1 MDSLMLL
8 GLPGRQLY
16 CLMPTDQY
24 FVFQHYFIRR
34 RSSRSPRDIRHA
46 EISRYTPEASGGRK
60 HAQVQDL
67 RIPRRA
73 ITGFD
78 LKMRRTPFLGLDNC
92 ARLKLKLSDGAI
104 HRFAVLGSH
113 TQAEL
118 REIFGIGG
126 PQSAEPR
133 VYTAPTPS
141 KYAVPAQPAFTPPA
155 AKLPSFVPPTP
166 APVKQAPLRN
176 REARRERVRAHLED
190 MAERRNE
197 KLEPLMGTLT
207 FLLFLPPLFL
217 SFCDSRML
225 FGSRAPALLVPGIC
239 IACIL
244 AMLIMPIVLPQWY
257 CLFPLGRH
265 SKSKAFPI
273 GTFVFYPAVLLILRS
288 FLVFAGTS
296 TTRRIAYLSLPRFFL
311 IAAIPGAVIAVLVWI
326 FAKERKF
333 APAALTVYCCVL
345 LVLLVGVGG
354 RINTLDAENPPDRTE
369 WLEVVDRH
377 TGEATFAGEQKI
389 TVRTA
394 EGELT
399 VYVPDWASNLSQFL
413 RSVRVDFYDG
423 TLGIPFAIARVD

>member
-34 RSSRSPRDIRHA
+34 RSTRSPRDIRHA

-73 ITGFD
+73 VIGAT
-78 LKMRRTPFLGLDNC
+78 LKMRRTAFLGLDNC

-113 TQAEL
+113 TQSEL
-118 REIFGIGG
+118 REIFGISG

-133 VYTAPTPS
+133 VYDARPG
-141 KYAVPAQPAFTPPA
+141 FTPPA
-155 AKLPSFVPPTP
+155 ANLPSFVPPTP

-190 MAERRNE
+190 MALLRNE
-197 KLEPLMGTLT
+197 KLWPLMRALT
-207 FLLFLPPLFL
+207 FPVVLGAYIF
-217 SFCDSRML
+217 SVIDSSMV
-225 FGSRAPALLVPGIC
+225 FGRGAPALLAPAIC

-244 AMLIMPIVLPQWY
+244 AILFLPIVLPQWFS
-257 CLFPLGRH
+257 LFQKGKL
-265 SKSKAFPI
+265 SESIPI
-273 GTFVFYPAVLLILRS
+273 GMLVFFPALGLLFRS
-288 FLVFAGTS
+288 FYRVASASPLRLA
-296 TTRRIAYLSLPRFFL
+296 RIVYPSLPRFFL
-311 IAAIPGAVIAVLVWI
+311 IAAIPGAVIALAVWLL
-326 FAKERKF
+326 AKERKF
-333 APAALTVYCCVL
+333 APGALTVYCCVL
-345 LVLLVGVGG
+345 LVLLAGVGG
-354 RINTLDAENPPDRTE
+354 RINTLDVENPPDRTE
-369 WLEVVDRH
+369 SVQFDDRNF
-377 TGEATFAGEQKI
+377 GETTFDDFQKL
-389 TVRTA
+389 TVQTS

-399 VYVPDWASNLSQFL
+399 VLVPDWL
-413 RSVRVDFYDG
+413 RSYLLNNPKVRRNISVDFYDG
-423 TLGIPFAIARVD
+423 ALGIPFAIARVD

>member
-1 MDSLMLL
+1 MDPLMLL

-34 RSSRSPRDIRHA
+34 RSTRSPRDIRHA

-104 HRFAVLGSH
+104 HRFAVLGDH

-118 REIFGIGG
+118 REIFGVGG
-126 PQSAEPR
+126 KSAEPR
-133 VYTAPTPS
+133 VYDARPG
-141 KYAVPAQPAFTPPA
+141 YTPPA
-155 AKLPSFVPPTP
+155 ANLPSFVPPTP

-190 MAERRNE
+190 MALLRNE
-197 KLEPLMGTLT
+197 KLWPLMRALTL
-207 FLLFLPPLFL
+207 PLTLGAYIF
-217 SFCDSRML
+217 SVIDSRMIS
-225 FGSRAPALLVPGIC
+225 GQGAPALLAPAIC

-244 AMLIMPIVLPQWY
+244 AILFLPIVLPQWFS
-257 CLFPLGRH
+257 LFQKGKL
-265 SKSKAFPI
+265 SEAIPI
-273 GTFVFYPAVLLILRS
+273 GMLVFFPALGLIFRS
-288 FLVFAGTS
+288 FYRVASASPLRLA
-296 TTRRIAYLSLPRFFL
+296 RIVYPSLPRFFL
-311 IAAIPGAVIAVLVWI
+311 IAAIPGAVIALAVWLL
-326 FAKERKF
+326 AKERKF
-333 APAALTVYCCVL
+333 APGALTVYCCVL
-345 LVLLVGVGG
+345 LVLLAGIGG

-369 WLEVVDRH
+369 SVQFDDRNFGD
-377 TGEATFAGEQKI
+377 TTFDDFQKL
-389 TVRTA
+389 TVQTS

-399 VYVPDWASNLSQFL
+399 VLVPDWL
-413 RSVRVDFYDG
+413 RSYLLNNPKVRRNISVDFYDG
-423 TLGIPFAIARVD
+423 ALGIPFAIARIG

>member
-1 MDSLMLL
+1 MDPLMLL

-34 RSSRSPRDIRHA
+34 RSTRSPRDIRHA

-73 ITGFD
+73 ITGFT

-92 ARLKLKLSDGAI
+92 ARLKLKLSDGAV

-113 TQAEL
+113 TQSEL

-126 PQSAEPR
+126 PQSVEPR
-133 VYTAPTPS
+133 VYDARPG
-141 KYAVPAQPAFTPPA
+141 FTPPA
-155 AKLPSFVPPTP
+155 ANLPSFVPPTP

-190 MAERRNE
+190 MALLRNE
-197 KLEPLMGTLT
+197 KLWPLMRALT
-207 FLLFLPPLFL
+207 FPVVLGAYIF
-217 SFCDSRML
+217 SVIDSSL
-225 FGSRAPALLVPGIC
+225 IFGKGAPALLAPAIC

-244 AMLIMPIVLPQWY
+244 AILLLPIVLPQWFS
-257 CLFPLGRH
+257 LFQKGKL
-265 SKSKAFPI
+265 SDSIPI
-273 GTFVFYPAVLLILRS
+273 GMLVFFPALGLLFRS
-288 FLVFAGTS
+288 FYRVASASPLRLA
-296 TTRRIAYLSLPRFFL
+296 RIVYPSLPRFFL
-311 IAAIPGAVIAVLVWI
+311 IAAIPGAVIALAVWLP
-326 FAKERKF
+326 AKERKF
-333 APAALTVYCCVL
+333 APGALTVYCCVL
-345 LVLLVGVGG
+345 LVLLAGIGG

-369 WLEVVDRH
+369 LVQFDDDDF
-377 TGEATFAGEQKI
+377 GEMTFDDFWRL
-389 TVRTA
+389 TVQTT

-399 VYVPDWASNLSQFL
+399 VLVPSWVRGNLL
-413 RSVRVDFYDG
+413 NYPEIPREIYVDFYDG
-423 TLGIPFAIARVD
+423 TLGIPFAIARVG